1 MPSKLGLQSRSDQ
14 SSPSLCDSPRALS
27 FLGLQT
33 NSMNQQIIKSTIAN
47 LNMLHCNPSK
57 SRCQERT
64 FIYALND
71 PVTGICRYIGKT
83 DDPEKRLRQ
92 HLSPSEK
99 PSHKRNWIRSLL
111 ADGLSPIF
119 EILREVPISGWEV
132 WERAF
137 IEVYRE
143 RGIPLTNQCN
153 GGEGP
158 SGRSTSLETRAKL
171 SSAAKVNYPR
181 IRQKLLDSRLGKP
194 HSPEHRAKISAAHLG
209 KKLSSDHCA
218 KMSAANKGKTLSLE
232 VREKISAAMR
242 GRRLS
247 PETKK
252 KLSIATRSRYARHL

>member
-1 MPSKLGLQSRSDQ
+1 MPSKPSQSRSDQ
-14 SSPSLCDSPRALS
+14 SSPSLCDSPRPLP
-27 FLGLQT
+27 LRDLQT
-33 NSMNQQIIKSTIAN
+33 DCMNQQIIKSTTAN
-47 LNMLHCNPSK
+47 LNIMHGNTSK
-57 SRCQERT
+57 TRCQGKT

-71 PVTGICRYIGKT
+71 PTTGVCRYIGKT
-83 DDPEKRLRQ
+83 DDPANRLRQ

-99 PSHKRNWIRSLL
+99 PSHKRNWIRSLS
-111 ADGLSPIF
+111 ANGLIPVF

-143 RGIPLTNQCN
+143 RGIPLTNQCI

-171 SSAAKVNYPR
+171 SAAAKVNYPKV
-181 IRQKLLDSRLGKP
+181 RQKLLDSRLGKP

-218 KMSAANKGKTLSLE
+218 KMSAANKGKTLSSE
-232 VREKISAAMR
+232 VRGKISAAMR
-242 GRRLS
+242 GRSLS
-247 PETKK
+247 PETRN
-252 KLSIATRSRYARHL
+252 KLSIATRNRYARHL